1 MLGLGIL
8 LFLKLLNLAFI
19 LYSVPAS
26 FSKMSLSK
34 QMKVERECS
43 LPTQL
48 DLSNFFTEAN
58 GILDVWCVH
67 SRCCKT
73 ITFEATMRLII
84 PKDIVA
90 CKGNLGERR

>member
-19 LYSVPAS
+19 LYSVSAS

-48 DLSNFFTEAN
+48 DLSNFFTEVN

-67 SRCCKT
+67 SRC
-73 ITFEATMRLII
+73 
-84 PKDIVA
+84 
-90 CKGNLGERR
+90 